1 MNTKIFESFTST
13 KKDRIVSARDSYFR
27 SKYGKEYTDEELMKN
42 LFDEIKSGI
51 KYKCDCGKY
60 CAMFEID
67 VDKEKFVPSIVEKYR
82 DSGYQVIMI
91 KDDTTIDGKPL
102 SKLNSMFLIFIW
114 NNIQV
119 QDEIGK
125 NIASI
130 DLNAK
135 DKKEMLYG

>member
-1 MNTKIFESFTST
+1 MGHTLFETFTSS
-13 KKDRIVSARDSYFR
+13 KKDKIMTARDSYFK

-42 LFDEIKSGI
+42 LSEEIKNGI
-51 KYKCDCGKY
+51 KYKCECGKY

-82 DSGYQVIMI
+82 DNGYQVILI
-91 KDDTTIDGKPL
+91 KNDTNLDGKVL

-125 NIASI
+125 SI
-130 DLNAK
+130 TSSEVNK
-135 DKKEMLYG
+135 DGGLLE

>member
-1 MNTKIFESFTST
+1 MGHALFESFTSS
-13 KKDRIVSARDSYFR
+13 KKDKVMTARDSYFK

-42 LFDEIKSGI
+42 LSEEIKNGI
-51 KYKCDCGKY
+51 KYKCECGKY

-82 DSGYQVIMI
+82 DNGYQVILI
-91 KDDTTIDGKPL
+91 KNDTNLDGKVL

-125 NIASI
+125 SI
-130 DLNAK
+130 TSSEVNK
-135 DKKEMLYG
+135 DGGLLE